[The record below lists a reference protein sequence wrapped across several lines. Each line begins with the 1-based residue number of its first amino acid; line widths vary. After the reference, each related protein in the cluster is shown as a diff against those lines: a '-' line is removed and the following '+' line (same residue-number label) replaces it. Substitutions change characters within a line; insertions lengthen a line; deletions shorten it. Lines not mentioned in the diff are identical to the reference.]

1 MLILI
6 LFNFLIVAAL
16 GKTLVASFMKL
27 MGVNFYGVDVK
38 KRFWI
43 YLVIS
48 VVLALF
54 GI

>member
-6 LFNFLIVAAL
+6 IFNFLIVATL
-16 GKTLVASFMKL
+16 GKTLVAGFMKF

-38 KRFWI
+38 KNFWI
-43 YLVIS
+43 YLIIS